1 MGKSKSFFSMKI
13 VSRNKARSRELRL
26 TSDWLRKAAPKLA
39 AISVCTWFIIACD
52 SADHEKRVIAARL
65 ETMETEK
72 RVLIEQLARLEANAE
87 RLRIEA
93 GQAEQEERIVQRE
106 QEALLT
112 ANPLIAASLGGAG
125 SALEEYESSEAQ
137 QREMDGGTA
146 LMGILSGAYLLM
158 NPQDTATVLAE
169 SQLLEQQ
176 AKDLALRRAGIAR
189 ELEETETRARAK
201 REQLGALEETI
212 KTERDRL

>member
-1 MGKSKSFFSMKI
+1 M
-13 VSRNKARSRELRL
+13 
-26 TSDWLRKAAPKLA
+26 PKLV

-52 SADHEKRVIAARL
+52 IADHEKRVIAARL

-87 RLRIEA
+87 RLGIEA
-93 GQAEQEERIVQRE
+93 SQAEQEERIIQRE

-112 ANPLIAASLGGAG
+112 TNPLIAASLGGAD

-137 QREMDGGTA
+137 QREMDGGAA
-146 LMGILSGAYLLM
+146 LMGILSAAYLLM

-189 ELEETETRARAK
+189 ELEETETQARAK
-201 REQLGALEETI
+201 REQLGTLEETI